1 MKVIL
6 FIICAKEHV
15 MNTQQQENKYLM
27 KTYKRYNVSVKKSK
41 GQYVWDENGKKYLDF
56 FSGISVCSFG
66 HGNPAV
72 ISAIKKQLD
81 LFVHCS
87 NVYYSKP
94 QVEVAKA
101 LLDKSFKNG
110 RVFLANTGAEAN
122 EGAIKIA
129 RKWGSDHP
137 LKDGTKRYEIIAFKS
152 SFHGRTLATL
162 AATGQEKFHIPFKP
176 LQQKFVFAEF
186 NNIDS
191 VKKLI
196 NKNTVAVMIELV
208 QGEGGINIADKKFVK
223 DLRKL
228 CDDKNLLLIC
238 DEIQCGLA
246 RTGKTFAWQH
256 YGIKP
261 DIFTLAKAIANGLPL
276 GAVVADKKV
285 AEVFNYGDHGST
297 FGGNPVSCAAAVAT
311 LKLITPKL
319 LKDVTDKSKYF
330 VKKLNELKKK
340 FSCIKEVRSLGLL
353 VGVELDFAG
362 KDIVEFCIAKGLLIN
377 CTQGNVLRFL
387 PPFVITKKDIDK
399 AIKILEDALKWQ
411 TLKK

>member
-6 FIICAKEHV
+6 FIIYAKEHV

-27 KTYKRYNVSVKKSK
+27 KTYKRYDISVKKSK

-94 QVEVAKA
+94 QVEVAK
-101 LLDKSFKNG
+101 LLLEKSFKNG

-208 QGEGGINIADKKFVK
+208 QGEGGIHIADKKFVK

-228 CDDKNLLLIC
+228 CDQKNLLLIC
-238 DEIQCGLA
+238 DEIQCGMA

-297 FGGNPVSCAAAVAT
+297 FGGNPVSCAAAAAT

-319 LKDVTDKSKYF
+319 LKDVTDKANYF

-340 FSCIKEVRSLGLL
+340 FSCIKEVRNLGLL

-399 AIKILEDALKWQ
+399 TIKILGDALKCQ
-411 TLKK
+411 TSKK

>member
-1 MKVIL
+1 
-6 FIICAKEHV
+6 

-66 HGNPAV
+66 HGNPSI

-94 QVEVAKA
+94 QVEVAK
-101 LLDKSFKNG
+101 LLLEKSFKNG

-238 DEIQCGLA
+238 DEIQCGMA

-297 FGGNPVSCAAAVAT
+297 FGGNPVSCAAAAAT

-319 LKDVTDKSKYF
+319 LKDVTDKANYF

-340 FSCIKEVRSLGLL
+340 FSCIKEVRNLGLL

-377 CTQGNVLRFL
+377 CTQGNILRFL

-399 AIKILEDALKWQ
+399 AIKILEDAIKWQ
-411 TLKK
+411 TSKK

>member
-6 FIICAKEHV
+6 FIIYAKEHV
-15 MNTQQQENKYLM
+15 MNTKQQENKYLM
-27 KTYKRYNVSVKKSK
+27 KTYKRYDISVKKSK

-94 QVEVAKA
+94 QVDVAK
-101 LLDKSFKNG
+101 LLLEKSFKNG

-129 RKWGSDHP
+129 RKWGSDNP

-238 DEIQCGLA
+238 DEIQCGMA
-246 RTGKTFAWQH
+246 RTGKTFAWQN

-340 FSCIKEVRSLGLL
+340 FSCIKEVRNLGLL

-377 CTQGNVLRFL
+377 CTQGNILRFL

>member
-6 FIICAKEHV
+6 FIIYAKEHV
-15 MNTQQQENKYLM
+15 MNTKQQENKYLM
-27 KTYKRYNVSVKKSK
+27 KTYKRYDISVKKSK

-94 QVEVAKA
+94 QVDVAK
-101 LLDKSFKNG
+101 LLLEKSFKNG

-129 RKWGSDHP
+129 RKWGSDNP

-238 DEIQCGLA
+238 DEIQCGMA
-246 RTGKTFAWQH
+246 RTGKTFAWQN

-297 FGGNPVSCAAAVAT
+297 FGGNPVSCAAAAAT

-319 LKDVTDKSKYF
+319 LKDVTDKANYF

-340 FSCIKEVRSLGLL
+340 FSCIKEVRNLGLL

-362 KDIVEFCIAKGLLIN
+362 KDIVEFCIEKGLLIN
-377 CTQGNVLRFL
+377 CTQGNILRFL

>member
-1 MKVIL
+1 
-6 FIICAKEHV
+6 

-27 KTYKRYNVSVKKSK
+27 RTYKRYNVSVKKSK

-66 HGNPAV
+66 HGNPAI

-101 LLDKSFKNG
+101 LLEKSFKNG

-129 RKWGSDHP
+129 RKWGSDNP
-137 LKDGTKRYEIIAFKS
+137 LKDGTKRYEIIAFKN

-176 LQQKFVFAEF
+176 LQEKFVFAEF

-246 RTGKTFAWQH
+246 RTGKTFAWQY

-319 LKDVTDKSKYF
+319 LKDITDKSKYF

-340 FSCIKEVRSLGLL
+340 FSCIKEVRNLGLL

>member
-1 MKVIL
+1 MK
-6 FIICAKEHV
+6 
-15 MNTQQQENKYLM
+15 NTNTKQQENKYLM

-41 GQYVWDENGKKYLDF
+41 GQYVWDEDGKKYLDF

-137 LKDGTKRYEIIAFKS
+137 LKDGTKRYEIIAFKN

-162 AATGQEKFHIPFKP
+162 AATGQEKFHVSFKP

-297 FGGNPVSCAAAVAT
+297 FGGNPVSCAAAAAT

-399 AIKILEDALKWQ
+399 AIKILEDAIKWQ

>member
-1 MKVIL
+1 MK
-6 FIICAKEHV
+6 
-15 MNTQQQENKYLM
+15 NTNTKQQENKYLM
-27 KTYKRYNVSVKKSK
+27 KTYKRYDISVKKSK
-41 GQYVWDENGKKYLDF
+41 GQYVWDEDGKKYLDF

-94 QVEVAKA
+94 QVEVAK
-101 LLDKSFKNG
+101 LLLEKSFKNG

-129 RKWGSDHP
+129 RKWGSDNP

-238 DEIQCGLA
+238 DEIQCGMA
-246 RTGKTFAWQH
+246 RTGKAFAWQN

-297 FGGNPVSCAAAVAT
+297 FGGNPVSCAAAAAT

-319 LKDVTDKSKYF
+319 LKDVTDKANYF

-340 FSCIKEVRSLGLL
+340 FSCIKEVRNLGLL

-362 KDIVEFCIAKGLLIN
+362 KDIVEFCIEKGFLIN
-377 CTQGNVLRFL
+377 CTQGNILRFL

>member
-1 MKVIL
+1 
-6 FIICAKEHV
+6 

-137 LKDGTKRYEIIAFKS
+137 LKDGTKRYEIIAFKN

-340 FSCIKEVRSLGLL
+340 FSCIREVRSLGLL

-399 AIKILEDALKWQ
+399 AIKILEDAIKWQ

>member
-1 MKVIL
+1 
-6 FIICAKEHV
+6 

-66 HGNPAV
+66 HGNSAI

-94 QVEVAKA
+94 QVEVAKL

-129 RKWGSDHP
+129 RKWGSDNP
-137 LKDGTKRYEIIAFKS
+137 LKDGTKRYEIIAFKN

-162 AATGQEKFHIPFKP
+162 AATGQEKFHVPFKP
-176 LQQKFVFAEF
+176 LQEKFVFAEF
-186 NNIDS
+186 NNIES
-191 VKKLI
+191 VKKLV
-196 NKNTVAVMIELV
+196 NKKTVAIMLEIV
-208 QGEGGINIADKKFVK
+208 QGEGGINVADKKFVK

-228 CDDKNLLLIC
+228 CDQKNLLLIC
-238 DEIQCGLA
+238 DEIQCGMA

-276 GAVVADKKV
+276 GAVIADKKV

-311 LKLITPKL
+311 LKQITPKL
-319 LKDVTDKSKYF
+319 LKDVTNKAKYF
-330 VKKLNELKKK
+330 INGLSELKKK
-340 FSCIKEVRSLGLL
+340 YSCIKQIRNLGLL

-362 KDIVEFCIAKGLLIN
+362 KDIVEFCIEKGLLIN

-387 PPFVITKKDIDK
+387 PPFTITKKDIDK
-399 AIKILEDALKWQ
+399 TIKILGDALKWQ

>member
-1 MKVIL
+1 
-6 FIICAKEHV
+6 

-137 LKDGTKRYEIIAFKS
+137 LKDGTKRYEIIAFKN

-238 DEIQCGLA
+238 DEIQCGMA

-399 AIKILEDALKWQ
+399 AIKILEDAIKWQ

>member
-1 MKVIL
+1 
-6 FIICAKEHV
+6 

-27 KTYKRYNVSVKKSK
+27 KTYKRYNVSVKKAK

-66 HGNPAV
+66 HGNKAV
-72 ISAIKKQLD
+72 IDAAKKQLD
-81 LFVHCS
+81 LFTHCS

-94 QVEVAKA
+94 QVDVAKA
-101 LLDKSFKNG
+101 ILEKSFKNG

-129 RKWGSDHP
+129 RKWGSDNP
-137 LKDGTKRYEIIAFKS
+137 LKDGTKRYEIIAFKN

-162 AATGQEKFHIPFKP
+162 AATGQEKFHTSFKP
-176 LQQKFVFAEF
+176 LQEKFVFAEF

-196 NKNTVAVMIELV
+196 NKKTVAIMLEIV
-208 QGEGGINIADKKFVK
+208 QGEGGINIADKKFVQE
-223 DLRKL
+223 LRKL
-228 CDDKNLLLIC
+228 CDKNNLLLIC
-238 DEIQCGLA
+238 DEIQCGMA
-246 RTGKTFAWQH
+246 RTGKVFAWQN

-261 DIFTLAKAIANGLPL
+261 DIFTLAKSIANGLPL

-297 FGGNPVSCAAAVAT
+297 FGGNPVSCAAAAAVF
-311 LKLITPKL
+311 KQITPKL
-319 LKDVTDKSKYF
+319 LKDISDKAKYF
-330 VKKLNELKKK
+330 VKGLNELKKK
-340 FSCIKEVRSLGLL
+340 YSCIKEVRNLGLL
-353 VGVELDFAG
+353 AGVELDFPG
-362 KDIVEFCIAKGLLIN
+362 KDIVEFCINNGLLIN

-399 AIKILEDALKWQ
+399 TIKILGDAFKWQ
-411 TLKK
+411 TSKK

>member
-1 MKVIL
+1 
-6 FIICAKEHV
+6 

-27 KTYKRYNVSVKKSK
+27 RTYKRYNVSVKKSK

-101 LLDKSFKNG
+101 LLEKSFKNG

-129 RKWGSDHP
+129 RKWGSDNP
-137 LKDGTKRYEIIAFKS
+137 LKDGTKRYEIIAFKN

-176 LQQKFVFAEF
+176 LQEKFVFAEF

-246 RTGKTFAWQH
+246 RTGKTFAWQY

-311 LKLITPKL
+311 LKQITPKL
-319 LKDVTDKSKYF
+319 LKDITDKSKYF

-340 FSCIKEVRSLGLL
+340 FSCIKEVRNLGLL

>member
-1 MKVIL
+1 
-6 FIICAKEHV
+6 
-15 MNTQQQENKYLM
+15 
-27 KTYKRYNVSVKKSK
+27 
-41 GQYVWDENGKKYLDF
+41 
-56 FSGISVCSFG
+56 
-66 HGNPAV
+66 
-72 ISAIKKQLD
+72 
-81 LFVHCS
+81 
-87 NVYYSKP
+87 
-94 QVEVAKA
+94 
-101 LLDKSFKNG
+101 
-110 RVFLANTGAEAN
+110 
-122 EGAIKIA
+122 
-129 RKWGSDHP
+129 
-137 LKDGTKRYEIIAFKS
+137 
-152 SFHGRTLATL
+152 
-162 AATGQEKFHIPFKP
+162 
-176 LQQKFVFAEF
+176 
-186 NNIDS
+186 
-191 VKKLI
+191 
-196 NKNTVAVMIELV
+196 MIELV

-246 RTGKTFAWQH
+246 RTGKTFAWQY

-311 LKLITPKL
+311 LKQITPKL
-319 LKDVTDKSKYF
+319 LKDITDKSKYF

-340 FSCIKEVRSLGLL
+340 FSCIKEVRNLGLL

>member
-1 MKVIL
+1 MK
-6 FIICAKEHV
+6 
-15 MNTQQQENKYLM
+15 NTNTKQQENKYLM
-27 KTYKRYNVSVKKSK
+27 KTYKRYDISVKKSK
-41 GQYVWDENGKKYLDF
+41 GQYVWDEDGKKYLDF

-94 QVEVAKA
+94 QVDVAK
-101 LLDKSFKNG
+101 LLLEKSFKNG

-129 RKWGSDHP
+129 RKWGSDNP

-238 DEIQCGLA
+238 DEIQCGMA
-246 RTGKTFAWQH
+246 RTGKTFAWQN

-297 FGGNPVSCAAAVAT
+297 FGGNPVSCAAAAAT

-319 LKDVTDKSKYF
+319 LKDVTDKANYF

-340 FSCIKEVRSLGLL
+340 FSCIKEVRNLGLL

-362 KDIVEFCIAKGLLIN
+362 KDIVEFCIEKGLLIN
-377 CTQGNVLRFL
+377 CTQGNILRFL

>member
-1 MKVIL
+1 
-6 FIICAKEHV
+6 

-137 LKDGTKRYEIIAFKS
+137 LKDGTKRYEIIAFKN

-399 AIKILEDALKWQ
+399 AIKILEDAIKWQ

>member
-1 MKVIL
+1 
-6 FIICAKEHV
+6 

-66 HGNPAV
+66 HGNPAI

-122 EGAIKIA
+122 ECAIKVA
-129 RKWGSDHP
+129 RKWGSDNP

-162 AATGQEKFHIPFKP
+162 AATGQEKFHVPFKP

-208 QGEGGINIADKKFVK
+208 QGEGGIHIADKKFVK

-238 DEIQCGLA
+238 DEIQCGMA

-276 GAVVADKKV
+276 GAAVADKKV
-285 AEVFNYGDHGST
+285 AEVFSYGDHGST
-297 FGGNPVSCAAAVAT
+297 FGGNPVSCAAAAAT

-319 LKDVTDKSKYF
+319 LKEITDKSKYF
-330 VKKLNELKKK
+330 VKGLNELKKK
-340 FSCIKEVRSLGLL
+340 FSCIKEIRSLGLL
-353 VGVELDFAG
+353 IGVELDFTG
-362 KDIVEFCIAKGLLIN
+362 KDIVEFCIEKGLLIN

-387 PPFVITKKDIDK
+387 PPFVITKQDIDK
-399 AIKILEDALKWQ
+399 TIKILGDALKWQ
-411 TLKK
+411 TSKK

>member
-1 MKVIL
+1 MK
-6 FIICAKEHV
+6 
-15 MNTQQQENKYLM
+15 NTNTKQQENKYLM
-27 KTYKRYNVSVKKSK
+27 KTYKRYDISVKKSK
-41 GQYVWDENGKKYLDF
+41 GQYVWDEDGKKYLDF

-94 QVEVAKA
+94 QVEVAK
-101 LLDKSFKNG
+101 LLLEKSFKNG

-129 RKWGSDHP
+129 RKWGSDNP

-238 DEIQCGLA
+238 DEIQCGMA
-246 RTGKTFAWQH
+246 RTGKTFAWQN

-297 FGGNPVSCAAAVAT
+297 FGGNPVSCAAAAAT

-319 LKDVTDKSKYF
+319 LKDVTDKANYF

-340 FSCIKEVRSLGLL
+340 FSCIKEVRNLGLL

-362 KDIVEFCIAKGLLIN
+362 KDIVEFCIEKGLLIN
-377 CTQGNVLRFL
+377 CTQGNILRFL

>member
-1 MKVIL
+1 MK
-6 FIICAKEHV
+6 
-15 MNTQQQENKYLM
+15 NTNTKQQENKYLM
-27 KTYKRYNVSVKKSK
+27 KTYKRYDISVKKSK
-41 GQYVWDENGKKYLDF
+41 GQYVWDEDGKKYLDF

-129 RKWGSDHP
+129 RKWGSDNP
-137 LKDGTKRYEIIAFKS
+137 LKDGTKRYEIIAFKN

-191 VKKLI
+191 VKKLV

-297 FGGNPVSCAAAVAT
+297 FGGNPVSCAAAAAT

-399 AIKILEDALKWQ
+399 AIKILEDAIKWQ

>member
-1 MKVIL
+1 
-6 FIICAKEHV
+6 

-137 LKDGTKRYEIIAFKS
+137 LKDGTKRYEIIAFKN

-162 AATGQEKFHIPFKP
+162 AATGQEKFHVSFKP

-362 KDIVEFCIAKGLLIN
+362 KDIVEFCIEKGLLIN

>member
-1 MKVIL
+1 
-6 FIICAKEHV
+6 

-27 KTYKRYNVSVKKSK
+27 KTYKRYDVSFKKAK

-66 HGNPAV
+66 HGNPAI

-101 LLDKSFKNG
+101 LLEKSFKNG

-129 RKWGSDHP
+129 RKWGYDNP
-137 LKDGTKRYEIIAFKS
+137 LQDGTKRYEIISFKS

-162 AATGQEKFHIPFKP
+162 SATGQEKFHIPFKP
-176 LQQKFVFAEF
+176 LQEKFVFAEF

-228 CDDKNLLLIC
+228 CDENNLLLIC
-238 DEIQCGLA
+238 DEIQCGMA
-246 RTGKTFAWQH
+246 RTGKPFAWQH

-297 FGGNPVSCAAAVAT
+297 FGGNPVSCSAAVAT
-311 LKLITPKL
+311 IKQMTPKL
-319 LKDVTDKSKYF
+319 LKDISDKAKYF

-340 FSCIKEVRSLGLL
+340 YSCIKDVRNLGLL
-353 VGVELDFAG
+353 VGVELDFTG
-362 KDIVEFCIAKGLLIN
+362 KDIVEFCIEKGLLLN

-399 AIKILEDALKWQ
+399 AIKILEVALKWQ
-411 TLKK
+411 ISKK

>member
-1 MKVIL
+1 MK
-6 FIICAKEHV
+6 
-15 MNTQQQENKYLM
+15 NTNTKQQENKYLM
-27 KTYKRYNVSVKKSK
+27 KTYKRYDVSVKKSK
-41 GQYVWDENGKKYLDF
+41 GQYVWDEDGKKYLDF

-137 LKDGTKRYEIIAFKS
+137 LKDGTKRYEIIAFKN

-162 AATGQEKFHIPFKP
+162 AATGQEKFHVPFKP

-399 AIKILEDALKWQ
+399 AIKILEDAIKWQ

>member
-1 MKVIL
+1 
-6 FIICAKEHV
+6 

-27 KTYKRYNVSVKKSK
+27 RTYKRYNVSVKKSK

-66 HGNPAV
+66 HGNPAI

-101 LLDKSFKNG
+101 LLEKSFKNG

-129 RKWGSDHP
+129 RKWGSDNP
-137 LKDGTKRYEIIAFKS
+137 LKDGTKRYEIIAFKN

-176 LQQKFVFAEF
+176 LQEKFVFAEF

-246 RTGKTFAWQH
+246 RTGKTFAWQY

-297 FGGNPVSCAAAVAT
+297 FGGNPVSCAAATAT

-340 FSCIKEVRSLGLL
+340 FSCIKEVRNLGLL

-399 AIKILEDALKWQ
+399 AIKILEDAIKWQ

>member
-1 MKVIL
+1 MKNI
-6 FIICAKEHV
+6 K
-15 MNTQQQENKYLM
+15 TKQQENKYLM

-41 GQYVWDENGKKYLDF
+41 GQYVWDEDGKKYLDF

-66 HGNPAV
+66 HGNPAIV
-72 ISAIKKQLD
+72 RAIKKQLN

-94 QVEVAKA
+94 QVEVAK
-101 LLDKSFKNG
+101 LLLEKSFKHG

-122 EGAIKIA
+122 ECAIKIA
-129 RKWGSDHP
+129 RKWGNDNP
-137 LKDGTKRYEIIAFKS
+137 LKDGTKRFEIIAFKN

-162 AATGQEKFHIPFKP
+162 AATGQEKFHISFKP
-176 LQQKFVFAEF
+176 LQEKFVFAEF
-186 NNIDS
+186 NNINS

-196 NKNTVAVMIELV
+196 NKKTVAIMIELV
-208 QGEGGINIADKKFVK
+208 QGEGGINVADKKFVK

-228 CDDKNLLLIC
+228 CDQKNLLLIC

-285 AEVFNYGDHGST
+285 AEVFSYGDHGST

-311 LKLITPKL
+311 LKQITPKL
-319 LKDVTDKSKYF
+319 LTDITNKTKYF
-330 VKKLNELKKK
+330 VKGLNELKKK
-340 FSCIKEVRSLGLL
+340 YSCIKQIRNLGLL
-353 VGVELDFAG
+353 VGVELDFQG
-362 KDIVEFCIAKGLLIN
+362 KDIVEFCIEKGLLIN
-377 CTQGNVLRFL
+377 CTQGNILRFL

-399 AIKILEDALKWQ
+399 TIKILGDALKWQ
-411 TLKK
+411 TSKK

>member
-1 MKVIL
+1 
-6 FIICAKEHV
+6 

-137 LKDGTKRYEIIAFKS
+137 LKDGTKRYEIIAFKN

-238 DEIQCGLA
+238 DEIQCGMA

-297 FGGNPVSCAAAVAT
+297 FGGNPVSCAAAAAT

-319 LKDVTDKSKYF
+319 LKDVTDKANYF

-340 FSCIKEVRSLGLL
+340 FSCIKEVRNLGLL

-362 KDIVEFCIAKGLLIN
+362 KDIVEFCIEKGLLIN
-377 CTQGNVLRFL
+377 CTQGNILRFL

-399 AIKILEDALKWQ
+399 AIKILEDAIKWQ

>member
-1 MKVIL
+1 
-6 FIICAKEHV
+6 

-94 QVEVAKA
+94 QVDVAK
-101 LLDKSFKNG
+101 LLLEKSFKNG

-129 RKWGSDHP
+129 RKWGSDNP

-208 QGEGGINIADKKFVK
+208 QGEGGIHIADKKFVK

-228 CDDKNLLLIC
+228 CDDKNILLIC
-238 DEIQCGLA
+238 DEIQCGMA

-297 FGGNPVSCAAAVAT
+297 FGGNPVSCAAAAAT

-340 FSCIKEVRSLGLL
+340 FSCIKEIRSLGLL

-387 PPFVITKKDIDK
+387 PPFTITNKDIDK
-399 AIKILEDALKWQ
+399 VIKILEDALKWQ
-411 TLKK
+411 TSKK

>member
-1 MKVIL
+1 
-6 FIICAKEHV
+6 

-27 KTYKRYNVSVKKSK
+27 RTYKRYNVSVKKSK

-101 LLDKSFKNG
+101 LLEKSFKNG

-129 RKWGSDHP
+129 RKWGSDNP
-137 LKDGTKRYEIIAFKS
+137 LKDGTKRYEIIAFKN

-176 LQQKFVFAEF
+176 LQEKFVFAEF

-246 RTGKTFAWQH
+246 RTGKTFAWQY

-340 FSCIKEVRSLGLL
+340 FSCIKEVRNLGLL

-399 AIKILEDALKWQ
+399 AIKILEDAIKWQ

>member
-6 FIICAKEHV
+6 FIIYAKEHV

-66 HGNPAV
+66 HGNPSI

-94 QVEVAKA
+94 QVDVAK
-101 LLDKSFKNG
+101 LLLEKSFKNG

-238 DEIQCGLA
+238 DEIQCGMA

-297 FGGNPVSCAAAVAT
+297 FGGNPVSCAAAAAT

-330 VKKLNELKKK
+330 IKKLNELKKK
-340 FSCIKEVRSLGLL
+340 FSCIKEVRNLGLL

-377 CTQGNVLRFL
+377 CTQGNILRFL

-399 AIKILEDALKWQ
+399 AIKILEDAIKWQ

>member
-1 MKVIL
+1 MK
-6 FIICAKEHV
+6 
-15 MNTQQQENKYLM
+15 NTNTKQQENKYLM
-27 KTYKRYNVSVKKSK
+27 KTYKRYDISVKKSK
-41 GQYVWDENGKKYLDF
+41 GQYVWDEDGKKYLDF

-87 NVYYSKP
+87 NVYYSRP
-94 QVEVAKA
+94 QVEVAK
-101 LLDKSFKNG
+101 LLLEKSFKNG

-129 RKWGSDHP
+129 RKWGSDNP

-208 QGEGGINIADKKFVK
+208 QGEGGIHIADKKFVK

-238 DEIQCGLA
+238 DEIQCGMA
-246 RTGKTFAWQH
+246 RTGKTFAWQN

-340 FSCIKEVRSLGLL
+340 FSCIKEVRNLGLL

-387 PPFVITKKDIDK
+387 PPFVITNKDIDK
-399 AIKILEDALKWQ
+399 AIKILEDAIKWQ

>member
-1 MKVIL
+1 
-6 FIICAKEHV
+6 

-41 GQYVWDENGKKYLDF
+41 GPSVWDENGKKYLDF

-137 LKDGTKRYEIIAFKS
+137 LKDGTKRYEIIAFKN

-162 AATGQEKFHIPFKP
+162 AATGQEKFHVPFKP

-399 AIKILEDALKWQ
+399 AIKILEDAIKWQ

>member
-1 MKVIL
+1 
-6 FIICAKEHV
+6 
-15 MNTQQQENKYLM
+15 MNTKQQENKYLM
-27 KTYKRYNVSVKKSK
+27 KTYKRYDVSFKKAK
-41 GQYVWDENGKKYLDF
+41 GQFVWDENGKKYLDF
-56 FSGISVCSFG
+56 FSGISVCSLG
-66 HGNPAV
+66 HCNPQVNA
-72 ISAIKKQLD
+72 AIKKQVD
-81 LFVHCS
+81 NFVHCS

-101 LLDKSFKNG
+101 LLEKSFKTG

-129 RKWGSDHP
+129 RKWGFDNP
-137 LKDGTKRYEIIAFKS
+137 AKDGTKRYEIIAFKQ

-176 LQQKFVFAEF
+176 LQEKFVFAQF

-196 NKNTVAVMIELV
+196 NKQTVAIMLECV
-208 QGEGGINIADKKFVK
+208 QGEGGIKIANKQFVK
-223 DLRKL
+223 QVREV
-228 CDDKNLLLIC
+228 CDKNNLLMIC
-238 DEIQCGLA
+238 DEVQCGMA
-246 RTGKTFAWQH
+246 RTGKMFAWQH

-311 LKLITPKL
+311 IKQMTPKL
-319 LKDVTDKSKYF
+319 LKEVSDKAKYF
-330 VKKLNELKKK
+330 VKGLNELKKK
-340 FSCIKEVRSLGLL
+340 YSCIKEVRNLGLL

-362 KDIVEFCIAKGLLIN
+362 KDIVEFCINKGLLIN
-377 CTQGNVLRFL
+377 CTQGNILRFL
-387 PPFVITKKDIDK
+387 PSFVVTKKDIDFT
-399 AIKILEDALKWQ
+399 IKILGDGLKCQ

>member
-1 MKVIL
+1 
-6 FIICAKEHV
+6 

-66 HGNPAV
+66 HGNPAI

-94 QVEVAKA
+94 QVDVAK
-101 LLDKSFKNG
+101 LLLEKSFKNG

-129 RKWGSDHP
+129 RKWGSDNP

-238 DEIQCGLA
+238 DEIQCGMA

-261 DIFTLAKAIANGLPL
+261 DIFTLAKGLPL

-399 AIKILEDALKWQ
+399 AIKILEDAIKWQ

>member
-1 MKVIL
+1 
-6 FIICAKEHV
+6 

-137 LKDGTKRYEIIAFKS
+137 LKDGTKRYEIIAFKN

-162 AATGQEKFHIPFKP
+162 AATGQEKFHVPFKP

-191 VKKLI
+191 VKKLV

-399 AIKILEDALKWQ
+399 AIKILEDAIKWQ

>member
-6 FIICAKEHV
+6 FIIYAKEHV

-66 HGNPAV
+66 HGNPAI

-94 QVEVAKA
+94 QVDVAK
-101 LLDKSFKNG
+101 LLLEKSFKNG

-176 LQQKFVFAEF
+176 LQEKFVFAEF
-186 NNIDS
+186 NNIES

-196 NKNTVAVMIELV
+196 NKKTVAVMIELV

-228 CDDKNLLLIC
+228 CDDNNILLIC
-238 DEIQCGLA
+238 DEIQCGMA
-246 RTGKTFAWQH
+246 RTGKTFAWQY

-297 FGGNPVSCAAAVAT
+297 FGGNPVSCAAAAAT

-319 LKDVTDKSKYF
+319 LKDVTNKSKYF

-340 FSCIKEVRSLGLL
+340 FSCIKEIRSLGLL

-387 PPFVITKKDIDK
+387 PPFVITNKDIDK
-399 AIKILEDALKWQ
+399 AIKILEDAIKWQ
-411 TLKK
+411 TSKK